1 MAIYKVQGSSLAIGS
16 AFGATKAMSAVS
28 NAVEA
33 VATLEASHGIAVN
46 DIFHV
51 VSSGWKRM
59 NDRVFRAKAVA
70 TNDVT
75 VEGFNT
81 TVSADYPSG
90 EGAGTVREISTWTP
104 VTQLLADISASGG
117 GFRKS
122 EVTELDDIRVR
133 QITTLAEAVTLQFKA
148 HFDPALAWFA
158 PVLAAARSGNV
169 YPYRITYPS
178 GAKEYGSAL
187 WGFNPQ
193 GVPENGVLVCTIELD
208 VQSDST
214 IYLS

>member
-28 NAVEA
+28 NAAEA
-33 VATLEASHGIAVN
+33 VATLEAAHGIAVN
-46 DIFHV
+46 ELFHV
-51 VSSGWKRM
+51 VSSGWQRM

-81 TVSADYPSG
+81 TSTSDYPAG
-90 EGAGTVREISTWTP
+90 EGVGTVREISTWTP
-104 VTQLLADISASGG
+104 ITQLLSDISSSGG

-122 EVTELDDIRVR
+122 EVTQLNDIRVR
-133 QITTLAEAVTLQFKA
+133 QITTLAEAVVLQFKF
-148 HFDPALAWFA
+148 HFDPALPWYNT
-158 PVLAAARSGNV
+158 VLAAARSGNSF
-169 YPYRITYPS
+169 PYRITYPS
-178 GAKEYGSAL
+178 GAKEYGSAI
-187 WGFNPQ
+187 WGMNSQ
-193 GVPENGVLVCTIELD
+193 GVPENGVLVGTLDLD

-214 IYLS
+214 IYLT